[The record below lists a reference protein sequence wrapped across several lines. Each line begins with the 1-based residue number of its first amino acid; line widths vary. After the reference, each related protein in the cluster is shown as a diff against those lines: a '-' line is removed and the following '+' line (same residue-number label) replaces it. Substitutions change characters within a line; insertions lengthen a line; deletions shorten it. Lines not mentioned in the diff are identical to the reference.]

1 MKRIER
7 IARPGA
13 VALAAAMT
21 LTAALAVTLT
31 GTARAEYPEKPVQF
45 IVPWPPGD
53 LEDVLT
59 RMIAEEFQNETGV
72 AAAVVN
78 KPGGGGGPF
87 PGAAEVA
94 RAPGDGYTVGS
105 FVIGVPTVGALLG
118 IEGITRDT
126 FEPIGIFLTYPFV
139 LAAGGDAPYSDMAGL
154 AAHAKDNKV
163 ALGHFGYGLVP
174 TRVSIIAGMELGF
187 EFGSEAAFDALDCN
201 TLASGDADVI
211 NTTVQ
216 LVLPCLD
223 EIKPLASITGERIP
237 VLPDTPTMAEQVPG
251 LDISLWNGLFVP
263 KGTPQAVKD
272 KLAAVAERVVTSN
285 KARKLSE
292 ETGALVYWQDAEQAA
307 ARIDADY
314 AAIEDMFK
322 RMGDL

>member
-1 MKRIER
+1 MKRFVN
-7 IARPGA
+7 PGTL
-13 VALAAAMT
+13 ALAAAMT
-21 LTAALAVTLT
+21 LTAALAMTLA

-59 RMIAEEFQNETGV
+59 RMIAEELQNETGV

-78 KPGGGGGPF
+78 RPGGGGGPF

-94 RAPGDGYTVGS
+94 RAPADGYTVGS

-118 IEGITRDT
+118 IEGIARDT

-174 TRVSIIAGMELGF
+174 TRVSIIAGMDLGF

-223 EIKPLASITGERIP
+223 DIKPLASITGERIP

-251 LDISLWNGLFVP
+251 LNISLWNGLFVP

-272 KLAAVAERVVTSN
+272 KLAAVAARVVMSE
-285 KARKLSE
+285 KARKLSR
-292 ETGALVYWQDAEQAA
+292 ETGALVYWQNAEQSA

-314 AAIEDMFK
+314 ATIEEMFK

>member
-1 MKRIER
+1 MKRIV
-7 IARPGA
+7 RPGA
-13 VALAAAMT
+13 VALGAAMT
-21 LTAALAVTLT
+21 LTAVLGMTVAD
-31 GTARAEYPEKPVQF
+31 TARAEYPEKPVQF
-45 IVPWPPGD
+45 VVPWPPGD

-59 RMIAEEFQNETGV
+59 RMIAEELQKETGV

-94 RAPGDGYTVGS
+94 RAPADGYTVGS

-139 LAAGGDAPYSDMAGL
+139 LAAAGDAPYSDMAGL
-154 AAHAKDNKV
+154 AAHAKDHKV

-187 EFGSEAAFDALDCN
+187 EFGSEAAFDMLDCN
-201 TLASGDADVI
+201 SLASGDADVI

-216 LVLPCLD
+216 LVLPCLE
-223 EIKPLASITGERIP
+223 EITPLASITGERIP

-272 KLAAVAERVVTSN
+272 KLAAVAERVVTGE
-285 KARKLSE
+285 KAQKLSQ
-292 ETGALVYWQDAEQAA
+292 ETGGLVYWQNAEQAA
-307 ARIDADY
+307 VRIDADY
-314 AAIEDMFK
+314 AAIEEMFK

>member
-1 MKRIER
+1 MKRTFKS
-7 IARPGA
+7 GS

-21 LTAALAVTLT
+21 FGTALGMAAT
-31 GTARAEYPEKPVQF
+31 GTAQAEYPEKPVEF

-59 RMIAEEFQNETGV
+59 RMIAEELQKETGV

-94 RAPGDGYTVGS
+94 RAPADGYTVGS

-126 FEPIGIFLTYPFV
+126 FEPVGIFLTYPFV
-139 LAAGGDAPYSDMAGL
+139 LAAGGDASYSDMAGL

-223 EIKPLASITGERIP
+223 DIKPLASITGERIP

-272 KLAAVAERVVTSN
+272 KLAEVAERVVTSDQ
-285 KARKLSE
+285 ARQLSQ
-292 ETGALVYWQDAEQAA
+292 ETGALVYWQNAEQAA

-314 AAIEDMFK
+314 AMIESMFK

>member
-1 MKRIER
+1 MKRFVT
-7 IARPGA
+7 PGA
-13 VALAAAMT
+13 LALSAAMT
-21 LTAALAVTLT
+21 LTAALAMTVA

-59 RMIAEEFQNETGV
+59 RMIAEELQNETGV

-94 RAPGDGYTVGS
+94 RAPADGYTVGS

-118 IEGITRDT
+118 IEGIARDT

-139 LAAGGDAPYSDMAGL
+139 LAAGGDVPYSDMAGL

-216 LVLPCLD
+216 LVLPCLN

-263 KGTPQAVKD
+263 KGTPQSVKD
-272 KLAAVAERVVTSN
+272 KLAAVAERVVTGD
-285 KARKLSE
+285 KAQKLSA
-292 ETGALVYWQDAEQAA
+292 ETGALVYWQNAEQAA

-314 AAIEDMFK
+314 ATIEEMFK

>member
-1 MKRIER
+1 MKRIV
-7 IARPGA
+7 RPGTAA
-13 VALAAAMT
+13 VATAMA
-21 LTAALAVTLT
+21 LTAALAMTVA
-31 GTARAEYPEKPVQF
+31 GAARAEYPEKPVQF

-59 RMIAEEFQNETGV
+59 RMIAEELQNETGV

-94 RAPGDGYTVGS
+94 RAPADGYTVGS

-118 IEGITRDT
+118 IEGIARDT

-139 LAAGGDAPYSDMAGL
+139 LAAGGDAPYADMAGL

-187 EFGSEAAFDALDCN
+187 EFGSEAAFDMLDCN
-201 TLASGDADVI
+201 SLASGDADVI

-216 LVLPCLD
+216 LVLPCLED
-223 EIKPLASITGERIP
+223 ITPLASITGERIP

-272 KLAAVAERVVTSN
+272 KLAAVAERVVMSE
-285 KARKLSE
+285 KAQKLSQ
-292 ETGALVYWQDAEQAA
+292 ETGALVYWQNAEQSA

-314 AAIEDMFK
+314 ATIEEMFK

>member
-1 MKRIER
+1 MKRIVR
-7 IARPGA
+7 SGTT
-13 VALAAAMT
+13 ALAAAMA
-21 LTAALAVTLT
+21 LTAALAMTVA

-59 RMIAEEFQNETGV
+59 RMIAEELQNETGV

-94 RAPGDGYTVGS
+94 RAPADGYTVGS

-118 IEGITRDT
+118 IEGIARDT

-139 LAAGGDAPYSDMAGL
+139 LAAGGNAPYSDMAGL

-216 LVLPCLD
+216 LVLPCLED
-223 EIKPLASITGERIP
+223 ITPLASITGERIP

-263 KGTPQAVKD
+263 KGTPQAVKE
-272 KLAAVAERVVTSN
+272 KLAAVAERVVMSD
-285 KARKLSE
+285 KAQRLSR
-292 ETGALVYWQDAEQAA
+292 ETGALVYWQNAEQAA

-314 AAIEDMFK
+314 ATIEEMFK

>member
-1 MKRIER
+1 MKRIV
-7 IARPGA
+7 RPGA
-13 VALAAAMT
+13 AALAAAMA
-21 LTAALAVTLT
+21 LTAALAMIVA

-59 RMIAEEFQNETGV
+59 RMIAEELQNETGV

-94 RAPGDGYTVGS
+94 RAPADGYTVGS

-118 IEGITRDT
+118 IEGIARDT

-223 EIKPLASITGERIP
+223 AIKPLASITGERIP

-272 KLAAVAERVVTSN
+272 KLAAVAERVVMGD
-285 KARKLSE
+285 KAQKLSQ
-292 ETGALVYWQDAEQAA
+292 ETGALVYWQNAEQAA

-314 AAIEDMFK
+314 ATIEEMFK

>member
-1 MKRIER
+1 MKRIV
-7 IARPGA
+7 RPGA
-13 VALAAAMT
+13 VALASAMT
-21 LTAALAVTLT
+21 LTAALAMTVAD
-31 GTARAEYPEKPVQF
+31 TARAEYPEKPVQF

-59 RMIAEEFQNETGV
+59 RMIAEELQDETGV

-94 RAPGDGYTVGS
+94 RAPADGYTVGS

-118 IEGITRDT
+118 IEGIARDT

-187 EFGSEAAFDALDCN
+187 EFGSEAAFDMLDCN
-201 TLASGDADVI
+201 SLASGDADVI

-216 LVLPCLD
+216 LVLPCLE

-272 KLAAVAERVVTSN
+272 KLAAVAERVVTGE
-285 KARKLSE
+285 KAQKLSQ
-292 ETGALVYWQDAEQAA
+292 ETGGLVYWQNAEQAA

-314 AAIEDMFK
+314 AAIEEMFK

>member
-1 MKRIER
+1 MKRI
-7 IARPGA
+7 
-13 VALAAAMT
+13 VKSTALTLAGTMALSAAFTMT
-21 LTAALAVTLT
+21 PAGSAW
-31 GTARAEYPEKPVQF
+31 AEYPEKPVHF
-45 IVPWPPGD
+45 VVPWPPGD

-59 RMIAEEFQNETGV
+59 RMIAEELQSETGV

-94 RAPGDGYTVGS
+94 RAPADGYTVGS

-118 IEGITRDT
+118 IEGIARDT
-126 FEPIGIFLTYPFV
+126 FEPVGIFLTYPFV
-139 LAAGGDAPYSDMAGL
+139 LVASGDAPYSDMAEL
-154 AAHAKDNKV
+154 AAHAQDNKV

-187 EFGSEAAFDALDCN
+187 EFGSEAAFDMLDCN
-201 TLASGDADVI
+201 SLASGDADVI

-223 EIKPLASITGERIP
+223 DIKALASITGERIP

-251 LDISLWNGLFVP
+251 LGISLWNGLFVP
-263 KGTPQAVKD
+263 KGTPQSVKD
-272 KLAAVAERVVTSN
+272 KLAAVAERVVMSD
-285 KARKLSE
+285 KAQKLSQ
-292 ETGALVYWQDAEQAA
+292 ETGGLVYWQNAEQAA

-314 AAIEDMFK
+314 AAIEEMFR

>member
-1 MKRIER
+1 MKRIV
-7 IARPGA
+7 RPGA

-21 LTAALAVTLT
+21 LTAVLATTLA
-31 GTARAEYPEKPVQF
+31 GAARAEYPEKPVQF

-59 RMIAEEFQNETGV
+59 RMIAEELQNETGV

-87 PGAAEVA
+87 PGAAAVA
-94 RAPGDGYTVGS
+94 RAPADGYTVGS

-118 IEGITRDT
+118 IEGIARDT
-126 FEPIGIFLTYPFV
+126 FEPVGIFLTYPFV

-174 TRVSIIAGMELGF
+174 TRVSVIAGVELGF

-223 EIKPLASITGERIP
+223 DIKALASITGERIP
-237 VLPDTPTMAEQVPG
+237 VLPDTATMAEQVPG

-272 KLAAVAERVVTSN
+272 KLAAVAERVVTSEQAQ
-285 KARKLSE
+285 KISR
-292 ETGALVYWQDAEQAA
+292 ETGALVYWQNAEQAA

-314 AAIEDMFK
+314 ATIEDMFK

>member
-1 MKRIER
+1 MKRFVN
-7 IARPGA
+7 PGTL
-13 VALAAAMT
+13 ALAAAMT
-21 LTAALAVTLT
+21 LTAALAMTLA

-59 RMIAEEFQNETGV
+59 RMIAEELQNETGV

-94 RAPGDGYTVGS
+94 RAPADGYTVGS

-118 IEGITRDT
+118 IEGIARDT

-174 TRVSIIAGMELGF
+174 TRVSIIAGMDLGF

-216 LVLPCLD
+216 LVLPCLE
-223 EIKPLASITGERIP
+223 EIRPLASITGERIP
-237 VLPDTPTMAEQVPG
+237 VLPDQVPG

-272 KLAAVAERVVTSN
+272 KLAAVAERVVMSE
-285 KARKLSE
+285 KARKLSR
-292 ETGALVYWQDAEQAA
+292 ETGALVYWQNAEQSA

-314 AAIEDMFK
+314 ATIEEMFK

>member
-1 MKRIER
+1 MKRIVT
-7 IARPGA
+7 PGA
-13 VALAAAMT
+13 ATLAAAMT
-21 LTAALAVTLT
+21 LTAALGMTVAD
-31 GTARAEYPEKPVQF
+31 TARAEYPEKPVQF

-59 RMIAEEFQNETGV
+59 RMIAEELQSETGV

-94 RAPGDGYTVGS
+94 RAPADGYTVGS

-118 IEGITRDT
+118 IEGIARDT

-139 LAAGGDAPYSDMAGL
+139 LAAGGDVPYSDMAGL

-216 LVLPCLD
+216 LVLPCLGD
-223 EIKPLASITGERIP
+223 ITPLASITGGRIP

-272 KLAAVAERVVTSN
+272 KLAAVAERVVTSD
-285 KARKLSE
+285 KAQKISQ

-314 AAIEDMFK
+314 ATIEDMFK

>member
-1 MKRIER
+1 MKQMMK
-7 IARPGA
+7 PGA

-21 LTAALAVTLT
+21 LTAAVAMTLA
-31 GTARAEYPEKPVQF
+31 GAARAEYPEKPVQF

-59 RMIAEEFQNETGV
+59 RMIAEELQNETGV

-87 PGAAEVA
+87 PGAGEVA
-94 RAPGDGYTVGS
+94 RAPADGYTVGS

-139 LAAGGDAPYSDMAGL
+139 LAAGVDAPYSDMAGL

-174 TRVSIIAGMELGF
+174 TRVSVIAGMELGF

-223 EIKPLASITGERIP
+223 AIKPLASITGERIP

-272 KLAAVAERVVTSN
+272 KLAAVAERVVTGD
-285 KARKLSE
+285 KAQKLSAQ
-292 ETGALVYWQDAEQAA
+292 TGALVYWQNAEQAA

-314 AAIEDMFK
+314 ATIEDMFK

>member
-1 MKRIER
+1 MKRI
-7 IARPGA
+7 
-13 VALAAAMT
+13 VKSTALALAGTMALSAAFTMT
-21 LTAALAVTLT
+21 PAGSAW
-31 GTARAEYPEKPVQF
+31 AEYPEKPVHF
-45 IVPWPPGD
+45 VVPWPPGD

-59 RMIAEEFQNETGV
+59 RMIAEELQSETGV

-94 RAPGDGYTVGS
+94 RAPADGYTVGS

-118 IEGITRDT
+118 IEGIARDT
-126 FEPIGIFLTYPFV
+126 FEPVGIFLTYPFV
-139 LAAGGDAPYSDMAGL
+139 LVASGDAPYSDMAEL
-154 AAHAKDNKV
+154 AAHAQDNKV

-187 EFGSEAAFDALDCN
+187 EFGSEAAFDMLDCN
-201 TLASGDADVI
+201 SLASGDADVI

-223 EIKPLASITGERIP
+223 DIKALASITGERIP

-251 LDISLWNGLFVP
+251 LGISLWNGLFVP
-263 KGTPQAVKD
+263 KGTPQSVKD
-272 KLAAVAERVVTSN
+272 KLAAVAERVVMSD
-285 KARKLSE
+285 KAQKLSQ
-292 ETGALVYWQDAEQAA
+292 ETGGLVYWQNAEQAA

-314 AAIEDMFK
+314 AAIEEMFR

>member
-1 MKRIER
+1 MKQMMK
-7 IARPGA
+7 PGA
-13 VALAAAMT
+13 AALAAAMT
-21 LTAALAVTLT
+21 LAAVVAMTLAGAV
-31 GTARAEYPEKPVQF
+31 RAEYPEKPVQF

-59 RMIAEEFQNETGV
+59 RMIAEELQNETGV

-94 RAPGDGYTVGS
+94 RAPADGYTVGS

-118 IEGITRDT
+118 IEGIARDT

-174 TRVSIIAGMELGF
+174 TRVSIIAGMELDF

-223 EIKPLASITGERIP
+223 DIKPLASITGERIP

-272 KLAAVAERVVTSN
+272 KLAAVAERVVTGE
-285 KARKLSE
+285 KAQKLSQ
-292 ETGALVYWQDAEQAA
+292 ETGALVYWQNAEQAA

-314 AAIEDMFK
+314 ATIEDMFK

>member
-1 MKRIER
+1 MKRIVT
-7 IARPGA
+7 PGT

-21 LTAALAVTLT
+21 LTAALAMTLA

-59 RMIAEEFQNETGV
+59 RMIAEELQSETGV

-94 RAPGDGYTVGS
+94 RAPADGYTVGS

-118 IEGITRDT
+118 IEGISRDT

-139 LAAGGDAPYSDMAGL
+139 LAAAGDAPYSDMAGL

-187 EFGSEAAFDALDCN
+187 EFGSEAAFDMLDCN
-201 TLASGDADVI
+201 SLASGDADVI

-216 LVLPCLD
+216 LVLPCLED
-223 EIKPLASITGERIP
+223 IKPLASITGERIP

-272 KLAAVAERVVTSN
+272 KLAAVAERVVMSD
-285 KARKLSE
+285 KAQKLSQ
-292 ETGALVYWQDAEQAA
+292 ETGALVYWQNAEQAA

-314 AAIEDMFK
+314 AAIEEMFK

>member
-1 MKRIER
+1 MKRFVN
-7 IARPGA
+7 PGTL
-13 VALAAAMT
+13 ALAAAMT
-21 LTAALAVTLT
+21 LTATFAMTLA

-59 RMIAEEFQNETGV
+59 RMIAEELQSETGV

-94 RAPGDGYTVGS
+94 RAPADGYTVGS

-118 IEGITRDT
+118 IEGIARDT

-139 LAAGGDAPYSDMAGL
+139 LAAAGDAPYSDMAGL

-187 EFGSEAAFDALDCN
+187 EFGSEAAFDMLDCN
-201 TLASGDADVI
+201 SLASGDADVI

-216 LVLPCLD
+216 LVLPCLED
-223 EIKPLASITGERIP
+223 IKPLASITGGRIP

-272 KLAAVAERVVTSN
+272 KLAAVAERVVMSD
-285 KARKLSE
+285 KAQKLSQ
-292 ETGALVYWQDAEQAA
+292 ETGALVYWQNAEQAA

-314 AAIEDMFK
+314 AAIEEMFK

>member
-1 MKRIER
+1 MKQMMK
-7 IARPGA
+7 PGT
-13 VALAAAMT
+13 VALAAVLTLTAAAAMT
-21 LTAALAVTLT
+21 LAGA
-31 GTARAEYPEKPVQF
+31 ARAEYPEKPVQF

-59 RMIAEEFQNETGV
+59 RMIAEELQNETGV

-94 RAPGDGYTVGS
+94 RAPADGYTVGS

-118 IEGITRDT
+118 IEGIARDT

-139 LAAGGDAPYSDMAGL
+139 LAAGADAPYSDMAGL

-223 EIKPLASITGERIP
+223 AIKPLASITGERIP

-272 KLAAVAERVVTSN
+272 KLAAVAERVVTGE
-285 KARKLSE
+285 KARKLSA
-292 ETGALVYWQDAEQAA
+292 ETGALVYWQNAEQAA

-314 AAIEDMFK
+314 ATIEEMFK

>member
-1 MKRIER
+1 MKRIVR
-7 IARPGA
+7 SGA
-13 VALAAAMT
+13 AALAAAMA
-21 LTAALAVTLT
+21 LTAALAMTLA

-59 RMIAEEFQNETGV
+59 RMIAEELQNETGV

-94 RAPGDGYTVGS
+94 RAPADGYTVGS

-118 IEGITRDT
+118 IEGIARDT

-187 EFGSEAAFDALDCN
+187 EFGSEAAFDMLDCN

-216 LVLPCLD
+216 LVLPCLE

-237 VLPDTPTMAEQVPG
+237 VLPETPTMAEQVSG

-272 KLAAVAERVVTSN
+272 KLAAVAERVVMGE
-285 KARKLSE
+285 KAQKLSQ
-292 ETGALVYWQDAEQAA
+292 ETGALVYWQNAEQSA

-314 AAIEDMFK
+314 AAIEEMFK

>member
-1 MKRIER
+1 MKRFVN
-7 IARPGA
+7 PGTL
-13 VALAAAMT
+13 ALAAAMT
-21 LTAALAVTLT
+21 LTATLAMTLA

-45 IVPWPPGD
+45 VVPWPPGD

-59 RMIAEEFQNETGV
+59 RMIAEELQKETGV

-94 RAPGDGYTVGS
+94 RAPADGYTVGS

-139 LAAGGDAPYSDMAGL
+139 LAAAGDAPYSDMAGL

-187 EFGSEAAFDALDCN
+187 EFGSEAAFDMLDCN
-201 TLASGDADVI
+201 SLASGDADVI

-216 LVLPCLD
+216 LVLPCLE

-272 KLAAVAERVVTSN
+272 KLAAVAERVVTGE
-285 KARKLSE
+285 KAQKLSQ
-292 ETGALVYWQDAEQAA
+292 ETGGLVYWQNAEQAA

-314 AAIEDMFK
+314 AAIEEMFK

>member
-1 MKRIER
+1 MKRFVN
-7 IARPGA
+7 PGTL
-13 VALAAAMT
+13 ALAAAMT
-21 LTAALAVTLT
+21 LTAALAMTLA

-59 RMIAEEFQNETGV
+59 RMIAEELQNETGV

-94 RAPGDGYTVGS
+94 RAPADGYTVGS

-139 LAAGGDAPYSDMAGL
+139 LAAAGDAPYVDMAGL

-216 LVLPCLD
+216 LVLPCLED
-223 EIKPLASITGERIP
+223 ITPLASITGERIP

-272 KLAAVAERVVTSN
+272 KLAAVAERVVMGD
-285 KARKLSE
+285 KARKLSQ
-292 ETGALVYWQDAEQAA
+292 ETGALVYWQNAEQSA

-314 AAIEDMFK
+314 AMIEEMFK

>member
-1 MKRIER
+1 MNRIV
-7 IARPGA
+7 RPGTL
-13 VALAAAMT
+13 ALAAAMT
-21 LTAALAVTLT
+21 LTAALAMTAA
-31 GTARAEYPEKPVQF
+31 GTAQAEYPEKPVQF

-59 RMIAEEFQNETGV
+59 RMIAQELQNETGV

-94 RAPGDGYTVGS
+94 RAPADGYTVGS

-118 IEGITRDT
+118 IEGIARDT

-139 LAAGGDAPYSDMAGL
+139 LAAGGDVPYSDMAGL

-216 LVLPCLD
+216 LVLPCLED
-223 EIKPLASITGERIP
+223 IKPLASITGARIP

-272 KLAAVAERVVTSN
+272 KLAAVAERVVTSD
-285 KARKLSE
+285 KAQRISQ
-292 ETGALVYWQDAEQAA
+292 ETGALVYWQNAEQAA

-314 AAIEDMFK
+314 ATIEDMFK